1 MLLLGLFR
9 EMGTACAVEGGKD
22 PSKKRA
28 KNSSS
33 HAKNA
38 CLSSAERFA
47 QSIFSTSSVVVLLEA
62 RGARARPAKLLLWF
76 DDDDDDAL
84 LGGGGGGGFALP
96 VVVLDVWEENF
107 SRAVPYVLMLAL
119 LA

>member
-1 MLLLGLFR
+1 MLLLFEEIG
-9 EMGTACAVEGGKD
+9 AVRAGRD

-38 CLSSAERFA
+38 CLSAAERFA
-47 QSIFSTSSVVVLLEA
+47 QSILSKSPVVVPPG
-62 RGARARPAKLLLWF
+62 GAAEGRTGPTKLLLWF
-76 DDDDDDAL
+76 DDVDDAL

-96 VVVLDVWEENF
+96 VADWEENL
-107 SRAVPYVLMLAL
+107 SRAEPYDLTPAL
-119 LA
+119 LT

>member
-1 MLLLGLFR
+1 MLLLFL
-9 EMGTACAVEGGKD
+9 EMGAVRAGKD

-47 QSIFSTSSVVVLLEA
+47 QSILSKSPVVVPPG
-62 RGARARPAKLLLWF
+62 GAPECRAGPTKLLWF
-76 DDDDDDAL
+76 DNDDEVDDAL
-84 LGGGGGGGFALP
+84 LGGGGGGGFVLP
-96 VVVLDVWEENF
+96 VADWEENL
-107 SRAVPYVLMLAL
+107 SRAEPYDLTPAL
-119 LA
+119 LT